1 MSRPFNPKP
10 DSSAPIADPIDCLLD
25 AHLAGSNDELTP
37 SSGFVLSVMESV
49 RSQTAE
55 PPPIAFPWRRVVPG
69 AIAVL
74 CGLAALIVFALR
86 ALDAG
91 AAAGPAAPD
100 HTRLALSFTPAFTSG
115 AVVLGWVVLAACLS
129 IAAIAASFRLAGRSR

>member
-1 MSRPFNPKP
+1 MSRPFNPKQ
-10 DSSAPIADPIDCLLD
+10 DSGAPPADPIDSLLD
-25 AHLAGSNDELTP
+25 AHLAGPDDELAP

-49 RSQTAE
+49 RAQTAE

-69 AIAVL
+69 AVAVL

-91 AAAGPAAPD
+91 AAAGPAAPA
-100 HTRLALSFTPAFTSG
+100 HTRLALSLAPAFTSG
-115 AVVLGWVVLAACLS
+115 EVVLGWVVLAACLS
-129 IAAIAASFRLAGRSR
+129 LAAIAASFRLAGRSR